1 MIKNQWSQKGKTG
14 INVHENMHNPPSHQQ
29 ASRHFCKILKVVVK
43 TELDIWSTESV
54 DILQQLIIM
63 RHTGFFLRMR
73 GYGAI
78 FGKVGDI
85 HYKKSE
91 ITCSFHRQL
100 ENYQALLW

>member
-78 FGKVGDI
+78 FGKVQGDFSL
-85 HYKKSE
+85 YNKE
-91 ITCSFHRQL
+91 
-100 ENYQALLW
+100 